1 MTSGDRVSKKSP
13 LDPVELEEKLV
24 EVSERELDRAGSEET
39 SPADLEQHLY
49 SPEMINSIKEASQE
63 PLEEGSDKL
72 PW

>member
-1 MTSGDRVSKKSP
+1 MTSGDRASKKIP
-13 LDPVELEEKLV
+13 LSPVELEGKLA
-24 EVSERELDRAGSEET
+24 EVSEEELTKAGSEDV
-39 SPADLEQHLY
+39 SPADLDRHLY

>member
-1 MTSGDRVSKKSP
+1 MTSGDRASKKTP
-13 LDPVELEEKLV
+13 FAAAELEGKLV
-24 EVSERELDRAGSEET
+24 EVSERELDKAGSEET
-39 SPADLEQHLY
+39 SPAAPDRYLY